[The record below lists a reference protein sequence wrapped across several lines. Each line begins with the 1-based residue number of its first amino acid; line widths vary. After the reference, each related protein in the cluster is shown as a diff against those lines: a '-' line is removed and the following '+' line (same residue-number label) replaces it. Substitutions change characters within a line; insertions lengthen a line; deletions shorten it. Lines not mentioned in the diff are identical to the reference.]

1 MIRLALFVFLTAFFL
16 SGCARPEPPQY
27 VGIDQVKVLSV
38 GLSES
43 IVGMDVRMFNPNNS
57 KLQLKSADMEI
68 FVNNS
73 LLGSTQMDS
82 LIQIPKKDTFTVP
95 LLVKVKTL
103 SSATRL
109 LQSLSDSTVLLKVS
123 GTAKFG
129 KGGVFINYPLQYEG
143 RQMIR

>member
-1 MIRLALFVFLTAFFL
+1 MIRWVLSFVLGIMVL
-16 SGCARPEPPQY
+16 GSCAKPEPPQY
-27 VGIDQVKVLSV
+27 VGIDQVKVLSI

-57 KLQLKSADMEI
+57 RLQLKSADMEI

-82 LIQIPKKDTFTVP
+82 LIQIPKNDTFTVP
-95 LLVKVKTL
+95 LRVKVKTL

-109 LQSLSDSTVLLKVS
+109 LQSLSDTAVLVRVS

-143 RQMIR
+143 RQMLR